1 MKRRTFIK
9 GAVAAAVAAALPA
22 TAGATEYT
30 HQTYAL
36 ATPGMD
42 GQRMAAAL
50 ARSMEQTKERVAA
63 HVFNAAFDWKRYPY
77 EGLLRKHGQFVKDSG
92 EGARRSV
99 GVEGSPD
106 RI

>member
-1 MKRRTFIK
+1 MTTRRKFIK
-9 GAVAAAVAAALPA
+9 GAVSAAVAASIPGGDGVALNSIAHPYLSA
-22 TAGATEYT
+22 NEWQPMGYT
-30 HQTYAL
+30 HKTYAL

-50 ARSMEQTKERVAA
+50 ARSMMQTKERVIADT
-63 HVFNAAFDWKRYPY
+63 FNKMFP
-77 EGLLRKHGQFVKDSG
+77 DSS